1 MWRDK
6 MNKIIELKEGND
18 KILCSSDFFDEV
30 KKIKID
36 YTQENMLV
44 VYVNTKNQVIDVD
57 ILFKGGLNACMVDI
71 RTIYRNALLHNA
83 CSILIAHNHPS
94 GDLNPSSEDRQIYI
108 AIIKA
113 GNTINIKC
121 LGSIIFNEKDYYSM
135 LKEVY

>member
-94 GDLNPSSEDRQIYI
+94 GDLKPSSEDITIYKRLKEI
-108 AIIKA
+108 GNIID
-113 GNTINIKC
+113 IKC
-121 LGSIIFNEKDYYSM
+121 LDSIIFNEVDYYCM
-135 LKEVY
+135 EAY